1 MLFRKFHEDVLR
13 CFGFKK
19 LDGYQAPAAA
29 GRFPQ
34 PNLNESGLSNKPPH
48 PPGPGHPPMANNSSF
63 TQIEPRERS
72 HERLPPPNHPS
83 TMSQDLRP
91 SQLPGKPLDRKT
103 NMSSHQIV
111 KQPPPQV
118 PPPAVYHPGSPKS
131 VQMMQSFYNDPYDG
145 RTLDLSVYPT
155 PHPASPLSKHL
166 NKLLPPNES
175 IINFF
180 NTLFLESGEK
190 IANELANNAKIIF
203 GSILKSVQDLLASRK
218 DYTPERIVAQITLLQ
233 NCIKCTHVMK
243 NIEELLGYGT
253 QFALTQLV
261 YED

>member
-19 LDGYQAPAAA
+19 IDGCQSA
-29 GRFPQ
+29 GGSRSPQ

-48 PPGPGHPPMANNSSF
+48 HPGHPPMAANNSF
-63 TQIEPRERS
+63 TQLDVRDRS
-72 HERLPPPNHPS
+72 HERMPPSNHPN

-91 SQLPGKPLDRKT
+91 SHVPGKPLDRKT

-111 KQPPPQV
+111 KQTPPQA
-118 PPPAVYHPGSPKS
+118 PPQPAYYPGSPKS
-131 VQMMQSFYNDPYDG
+131 VHMQSFYSDPYDG
-145 RTLDLSVYPT
+145 KMLDLSIYPA

-180 NTLFLESGEK
+180 NTLFQESGEK
-190 IANELANNAKIIF
+190 IAN
-203 GSILKSVQDLLASRK
+203 
-218 DYTPERIVAQITLLQ
+218 
-233 NCIKCTHVMK
+233 
-243 NIEELLGYGT
+243 
-253 QFALTQLV
+253 
-261 YED
+261 